1 MNIADTASG
10 LDLNQLAADY
20 ERDGVVRVRRLI
32 PAEAVAELRQWIAAF
47 SRDTAPTLPPGEVTY
62 EADGRTVR
70 NLWRLER
77 HDARFVE
84 FASAPQLLALVRRL
98 VRGEP
103 VLAGI
108 ETFNKPARVGSCVP
122 YHQDNAYFCQT
133 PPDMLTVWIALDAAT
148 PDNGPVYYIRGSH
161 RDGVL
166 PARKSGVAGNS
177 MGLAQEPATPLA
189 EQFCGTLESGDA
201 LIHHCQTIHHSAPN
215 RSEHSRLGFL
225 LVFRGAHTQT
235 DPVLHAAYTAKG

>member
-1 MNIADTASG
+1 MNPADIAANIDA
-10 LDLNQLAADY
+10 DQLAADY
-20 ERDGVVRVRRLI
+20 ERDGVVRVRRFI
-32 PAEAVAELRQWIAAF
+32 PAETVAELRQWIADFA
-47 SRDTAPTLPPGEVTY
+47 RDIAPTLPPGEVTY
-62 EADGRTVR
+62 EADGKTVR

-84 FASAPQLLALVRRL
+84 FARAPRLLALVRRL
-98 VRGEP
+98 VHGEP

-108 ETFNKPARVGSCVP
+108 ETFNKPARVGSGVP

-148 PDNGPVYYIRGSH
+148 PDNGPVYYVRGSH
-161 RDGVL
+161 RAGVL

-177 MGLAQEPATPLA
+177 MGLAREPDTPLA

-215 RSEHSRLGFL
+215 RSERSRLGFL

-235 DPVLHAAYTAKG
+235 DPVLHAAYTAKA